1 MSHKSLQIQAKIVKM
16 HIKLEIHTQYLKS
29 SVDNENLETENQL
42 TNNELQNREKL
53 NLQTNV
59 SLLIQNDKQNI
70 GPDMGENLGMRTAIR
85 LILTLSIIKGW
96 HSQ

>member
-1 MSHKSLQIQAKIVKM
+1 MSHKSLHIQAKIMKI
-16 HIKLEIHTQYLKS
+16 HIKLEIHTQHLKP

-42 TNNELQNREKL
+42 TNNELQNREEI

-59 SLLIQNDKQNI
+59 SPLIQSNKQNI
-70 GPDMGENLGMRTAIR
+70 GPDIGENLGMPTAIR
-85 LILTLSIIKGW
+85 VILTLSIIKGW

>member
-1 MSHKSLQIQAKIVKM
+1 MSHKSLQIQAKIMKM
-16 HIKLEIHTQYLKS
+16 HIKLEIYTQYLKS

-70 GPDMGENLGMRTAIR
+70 GPDMGENLGMHTAIR
-85 LILTLSIIKGW
+85 
-96 HSQ
+96 

>member
-1 MSHKSLQIQAKIVKM
+1 MKM